1 MTTLAEKHFAE
12 FDIEN
17 MTQKQIVSCLKGL
30 QEKVEKRREICRKS
44 SAKYYKKTFSL
55 PADATKDDIEKN
67 KNAIKKR
74 DDYQSS
80 YYEKNK
86 EAIKQRQRDYR
97 ARKKAEKQKTKE
109 KEVAETLANLKN
121 D

>member
-1 MTTLAEKHFAE
+1 MTTLAEQHFST

-17 MTQKQIVSCLKGL
+17 MTQKEITCMLKSL

-55 PADATKDDIEKN
+55 PDDASKEDIEKN
-67 KNAIKKR
+67 ASAIQKR
-74 DDYQSS
+74 DEYQSA

-86 EAIKQRQRDYR
+86 EAIKQRQRNYR
-97 ARKKAEKQKTKE
+97 AKIKAQKQKE
-109 KEVAETLANLKN
+109 KEVAETLASMKN
-121 D
+121 E